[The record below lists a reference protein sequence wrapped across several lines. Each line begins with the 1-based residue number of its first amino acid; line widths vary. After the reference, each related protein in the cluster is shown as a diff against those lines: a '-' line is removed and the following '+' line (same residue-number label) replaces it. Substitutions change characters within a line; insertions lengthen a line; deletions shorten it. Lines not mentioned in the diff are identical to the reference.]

1 MTTYDLERQLE
12 KMGFAKDTT
21 LTYKKGDTRVFL
33 QEDCISLT
41 DGLQKLINI
50 PLDTILTA
58 YMDYLANMFVLVFKK
73 GEQSFMV

>member
-12 KMGFAKDTT
+12 NMGFTHDTK
-21 LTYKKGDTRVFL
+21 LTYKLGDTRVYIHA
-33 QEDCISLT
+33 DCVSLA

-50 PLDTILTA
+50 PLDNLLTV
-58 YMDYLANMFVLVFKK
+58 YMDYLASMLVLVFKK